1 MGKLNN
7 CIGIRQKEISS
18 KIAQEAYARPAYLI
32 NNKTECKVY
41 QETKC
46 GVKTCCFECIR
57 RFVCREFE
65 GVCGCDTR
73 ETYQNCPQI
82 IQEQKADDNYS

>member
-1 MGKLNN
+1 MMGKLNN

-46 GVKTCCFECIR
+46 GVKTCCFECIK
-57 RFVCREFE
+57 RFVCKEFE
-65 GVCGCDTR
+65 GGCDRYTR
-73 ETYQNCPQI
+73 KTYRNCHKL
-82 IQEQKADDNYS
+82 IQEQI

>member
-7 CIGIRQKEISS
+7 CIGIRQKEISQ
-18 KIAQEAYARPAYLI
+18 KVYARPAYLI
-32 NNKTECKVY
+32 SHKTECKVY

-46 GVKTCCFECIR
+46 GIKTCCFECVR
-57 RFVCREFE
+57 RFVCGEFE

-73 ETYQNCPQI
+73 ETYQNCLQI

>member
-7 CIGIRQKEISS
+7 CIGIRQKEIS
-18 KIAQEAYARPAYLI
+18 QEIYARPAYLI
-32 NNKTECKVY
+32 RHRSECKVY
-41 QETKC
+41 QEAQC
-46 GVKTCCFECIR
+46 GIKTCCFECIR

-73 ETYQNCPQI
+73 KTYQNCPQI
-82 IQEQKADDNYS
+82 IQEQRDRE

>member
-7 CIGIRQKEISS
+7 FIGIRQKEIS
-18 KIAQEAYARPAYLI
+18 Q
-32 NNKTECKVY
+32 KVY

-46 GVKTCCFECIR
+46 GVRTCCFECVR

-65 GVCGCDTR
+65 GVCECDTR

-82 IQEQKADDNYS
+82 IQEQRDRE